1 MLEVYNNRCP
11 QNSGR
16 NYSCDNKYW
25 LVECRG
31 SLNGNFFLLFGKEQC
46 MGAVASISLL
56 VDSKQREVNP
66 FVIALSMQNI
76 CKV

>member
-1 MLEVYNNRCP
+1 
-11 QNSGR
+11 
-16 NYSCDNKYW
+16 
-25 LVECRG
+25 
-31 SLNGNFFLLFGKEQC
+31 LNGNFFLLFGKEQC